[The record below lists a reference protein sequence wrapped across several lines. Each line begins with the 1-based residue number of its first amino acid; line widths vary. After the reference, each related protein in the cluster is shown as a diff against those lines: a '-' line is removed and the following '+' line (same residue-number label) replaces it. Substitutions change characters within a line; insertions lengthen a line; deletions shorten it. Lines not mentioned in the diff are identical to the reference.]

1 MTTIEQRR
9 SQLQTRREELVQR
22 MQAVE
27 AELASHSTP
36 DWEDQAIE
44 QESDEV
50 LERMGQAA
58 RAEVLQIDAALG
70 RIEAQEYGYCTR
82 CGAEIGAERL
92 DLLPF
97 TPFCRDC
104 AP

>member
-1 MTTIEQRR
+1 MTTIEERKT
-9 SQLQTRREELVQR
+9 QLEERREELVRR
-22 MQAVE
+22 MQQVE

-44 QESDEV
+44 QEDDEV
-50 LERMGQAA
+50 LERIGLSA
-58 RAEVLQIDAALG
+58 RTEVAQIDAALG
-70 RIEAQEYGYCTR
+70 RIAEDEYGFCTR
-82 CGAEIGAERL
+82 CGAEISAERL

-104 AP
+104 AR

>member
-1 MTTIEQRR
+1 MTTIEERKT
-9 SQLQTRREELVQR
+9 QLEDRREELIER
-22 MQAVE
+22 MRQVE

-50 LERMGQAA
+50 LERMGLSAQT
-58 RAEVLQIDAALG
+58 EVAQIDAALG
-70 RIEAQEYGYCTR
+70 RIAAEEYGFCTR
-82 CGAEIGAERL
+82 CGAEISAERL

-104 AP
+104 AR

>member
-1 MTTIEQRR
+1 MTTTEDRKT
-9 SQLQTRREELVQR
+9 QLQARREELIQR
-22 MQAVE
+22 MQQVE

-44 QESDEV
+44 QENDEV
-50 LERMGQAA
+50 LERMGLSA
-58 RAEVLQIDAALG
+58 RTEVAQIDAALG
-70 RIEAQEYGYCTR
+70 RIAEGEYGFCTR
-82 CGAEIGAERL
+82 CGTEISAERL

-104 AP
+104 AR